1 MQDALDKIR
10 HHRLAGA
17 LQPATVTLCPG
28 PHHVEGLTLDP
39 ATDSNIAWE
48 SVDPR
53 APAVVTAGVAITGW
67 SQDGS
72 GAWSAPF
79 PAAFQQ
85 QRGAAA
91 ADPNPEPARP
101 FGVRQL
107 WGPDGTRR
115 KRQTLEGAVCG
126 GVADYALGCSAFA
139 LPHGNGGGSMNLTAS
154 LPSEFPG
161 FTANTSWPALHWNAS
176 TSVEAVFSRS
186 GAWRR
191 AACGV
196 RRAACG
202 VPSRRSAPRLARPR
216 GSCRRA
222 RFCCTAGLSAAR
234 ARGDT
239 RSRGGACAVYCTAGG
254 VHTHVGPRAMFLLER
269 QLAARTD
276 AGTPWTEARCRVR
289 YTEAVPGT
297 SAMVGVIVPMATCP
311 ASPGAKWTLTSAGQ
325 IRSAA
330 GMCLAADVG
339 ADAGASGVGGAN
351 VSSGTRVVL
360 RPCSA
365 APGPGWEPL
374 PTERWFVDSHSRCVK
389 RLVVLLW
396 PLHIYS
402 RCTCARITR
411 IAAEAH
417 FCKRVQ
423 GPRV

>member
-196 RRAACG
+196 RRAFSPFCTTPGAATRLVSARPVLLHGWAERGEGKGGHKITGRSLRG
-202 VPSRRSAPRLARPR
+202 VLHSRRCAYSRW
-216 GSCRRA
+216 
-222 RFCCTAGLSAAR
+222 TACNVL
-234 ARGDT
+234 
-239 RSRGGACAVYCTAGG
+239 V
-254 VHTHVGPRAMFLLER
+254 
-269 QLAARTD
+269 
-276 AGTPWTEARCRVR
+276 GTPIGRTHRCRHAVDR
-289 YTEAVPGT
+289 GAVPGT
-297 SAMVGVIVPMATCP
+297 VHG
-311 ASPGAKWTLTSAGQ
+311 GRAGH
-325 IRSAA
+325 IGHGR
-330 GMCLAADVG
+330 GDRPHGDLPCLARGQVDPHQRRADPQRGRHV
-339 ADAGASGVGGAN
+339 
-351 VSSGTRVVL
+351 
-360 RPCSA
+360 
-365 APGPGWEPL
+365 PG
-374 PTERWFVDSHSRCVK
+374 C
-389 RLVVLLW
+389 
-396 PLHIYS
+396 
-402 RCTCARITR
+402 
-411 IAAEAH
+411 
-417 FCKRVQ
+417 
-423 GPRV
+423 